1 MVLIFSFSRQHSS
14 RWSFLEYFYQLSL
27 FLGLWS
33 FCSLERVLKV
43 QLIIT
48 SLLIMA
54 YLFVQLC
61 LKAFETCSSNLEEEF
76 LHFVTIC
83 VCEFVW
89 KVSKN
94 KNIFQC
100 FIDGKILAPWLF
112 VCGFSFE
119 NVQRLQKR
127 WPIIELRRGFSTLRL
142 PGLRLGD

>member
-1 MVLIFSFSRQHSS
+1 
-14 RWSFLEYFYQLSL
+14 
-27 FLGLWS
+27 
-33 FCSLERVLKV
+33 
-43 QLIIT
+43 
-48 SLLIMA
+48 MA
-54 YLFVQLC
+54 HLFVWLC
-61 LKAFETCSSNLEEEF
+61 LKACSSNLEDEF

-119 NVQRLQKR
+119 KMPNHRTKKKCSK
-127 WPIIELRRGFSTLRL
+127 IIEKIPTHRNKKRF
-142 PGLRLGD
+142 